1 MAAYKLTD
9 FSDIYTAVLEE
20 LKVQSTDT
28 TTLNRIKRM
37 INMMY
42 LDEVIPAA
50 RWWWLYGHTTV
61 THNEYYGAGTV
72 SVTPLSTTVTLSTA
86 PSSSYGDSGSFLN
99 YFFSIDGKN
108 EIYRIT
114 AHTALST
121 TVTIDRPFNTE
132 LNTAANYKIWSDS
145 VALPTDLRET
155 VDVWHDHNRDKM
167 MSRGLQE
174 FRQVVAQ
181 DPKAES
187 RPQHYATAD
196 FFDPSTGD
204 SEAESDRYR
213 QLKVYPSI
221 SQYKTL
227 IKVDYMK
234 EAAALDVAGDEPLM
248 PIEDRIVLFY
258 GALSLAWGSIGRNP
272 EEAMRNRQL
281 FDAKLARM
289 MGKIQDSMDKPR
301 LEPESRYILAKRA
314 GRISPFGRGALSGGG
329 QSSYTSPSYLEN
341 PTINGATVSGN
352 ITVNSGITI
361 DGRDISADGA
371 AFDAHIIDTTT
382 HGTTGDIV
390 GTSDSQI
397 LTNKTIDSAYNTVSN
412 IVNANVSASAAI
424 AKTKIAAGT
433 VSRVEVTDSSGLLVE
448 SAITSTELTFLD
460 DAEPLASATLADNTA
475 VATLVTGCSW
485 AVASFNVATI
495 EYSITRGAA
504 IIEKGI
510 INLASDGTST
520 AIAQGAVASI
530 GTTGVT
536 FTADVN
542 SSNMRLLY
550 TTTSTGTAATM
561 KFTVR
566 KHLAQE

>member
-9 FSDIYTAVLEE
+9 FSDIYTAVIEE
-20 LKVQSTDT
+20 LKVQSSDT

-86 PSSSYGDSGSFLN
+86 PTSSYGDSGSFLN
-99 YFFSIDGKN
+99 YFFSVDGKN

-132 LNTAANYKIWSDS
+132 LNTAANYKIWTDS

-167 MSRGLQE
+167 MARGLQE

-204 SEAESDRYR
+204 DETESDRYR

-221 SQYKTL
+221 SQYKTI

-248 PIEDRIVLFY
+248 PVEDRIVLFY

-272 EEAMRNRQL
+272 EEAQRNRQL

-301 LEPESRYILAKRA
+301 VEPESRYILAKRA
-314 GRISPFGRGALSGGG
+314 GRISPYGRGVTSGGG
-329 QSSYTSPSYLEN
+329 QSSYTSPSYLDN
-341 PTINGATVSGN
+341 PTINGATISGN
-352 ITVNSGITI
+352 VTVNSGITI

-390 GTSDSQI
+390 GTSDSQT
-397 LTNKTIDSAYNTVSN
+397 LTNKTIDVASNTISN

-424 AKTKIAAGT
+424 AKSKLAAGT
-433 VSRVEVTDSSGLLVE
+433 ASRVEVTDGSGLLTE
-448 SAITSTELTFLD
+448 SAITSTELTYLD
-460 DAEPLASATLADNTA
+460 DNEPLTSATLTDNTA
-475 VATLVTGCSW
+475 VAAVVTGCSW
-485 AVASFNVATI
+485 AVASFNAVGLSYTL
-495 EYSITRGAA
+495 SRGASN
-504 IIEKGI
+504 IERGI
-510 INLASDGTST
+510 VNLVSDGTSVG
-520 AIAQGAVASI
+520 IAQGAVASL
-530 GTTGVT
+530 GTLGVT
-536 FTADVN
+536 FTADI
-542 SSNMRLLY
+542 SSGDMRLKY
-550 TTTSTGTAATM
+550 TTTSTGTDVTM
-561 KFTVR
+561 KFTVM
-566 KHLAQE
+566 KNLA

>member
-9 FSDIYTAVLEE
+9 FSDIYTAVIEE
-20 LKVQSTDT
+20 LKVQSSDT

-50 RWWWLYGHTTV
+50 RWWWLYGHTSI

-86 PSSSYGDSGSFLN
+86 PTSSYGDSGSFLN
-99 YFFSIDGKN
+99 YFFSVDGKN

-121 TVTIDRPFNTE
+121 TITIDRPFNTE
-132 LNTAANYKIWSDS
+132 LNTAANYKIWTDS
-145 VALPTDLRET
+145 IALPTDLRET

-167 MSRGLQE
+167 MARGLQE

-204 SEAESDRYR
+204 DETESDRYR

-221 SQYKTL
+221 SQYKTI

-234 EAAALDVAGDEPLM
+234 EAEALDAAGDEPLM
-248 PIEDRIVLFY
+248 PVEDRIVLFY

-272 EEAMRNRQL
+272 EEAQRNRQL

-301 LEPESRYILAKRA
+301 VEPESRYILAKRA
-314 GRISPFGRGALSGGG
+314 GRISPYGRGVTSGGG

-341 PTINGATVSGN
+341 PTINGAVISGN
-352 ITVNSGITI
+352 VTVNSGITI

-390 GTSDSQI
+390 GTSDSQT
-397 LTNKTIDSAYNTVSN
+397 LTNKTIDAASNTISN

-424 AKTKIAAGT
+424 AKSKLAAGT
-433 VSRVEVTDSSGLLVE
+433 ASRVEVTDGSGLLTE
-448 SAITSTELTFLD
+448 SAITSTELTYLD
-460 DAEPLASATLADNTA
+460 DNEPLTSATLTDNTA
-475 VATLVTGCSW
+475 VAAVVTGCSW
-485 AVASFNVATI
+485 AVASFNTVGLSYTL
-495 EYSITRGAA
+495 SRGASN
-504 IIEKGI
+504 IERGI
-510 INLASDGTST
+510 INLVSDGTNVGV
-520 AIAQGAVASI
+520 AQGAVASL
-530 GTTGVT
+530 GTLGVT
-536 FTADVN
+536 FTADI
-542 SSNMRLLY
+542 SSGNMRLNY
-550 TTTSTGTAATM
+550 TTTSTGTDVTM
-561 KFTVR
+561 KFTAM
-566 KHLAQE
+566 KNLA

>member
-9 FSDIYTAVLEE
+9 FSDIYTAVIEE
-20 LKVQSTDT
+20 LKVQSSDT

-50 RWWWLYGHTTV
+50 RWWWLYGHTTI

-86 PSSSYGDSGSFLN
+86 PTSSYGASGSFLN
-99 YFFSIDGKN
+99 YFFSVDGKN

-132 LNTAANYKIWSDS
+132 LNTAANYKIWTDS

-167 MSRGLQE
+167 MARGLQE

-204 SEAESDRYR
+204 GETESDRYR

-221 SQYKTL
+221 SQYKTI

-248 PIEDRIVLFY
+248 PVEDRIVLFY

-272 EEAMRNRQL
+272 EEAQRNRQL

-301 LEPESRYILAKRA
+301 VEPESRYILAKRA
-314 GRISPFGRGALSGGG
+314 GRISPYGRGVTSGGG

-341 PTINGATVSGN
+341 PTINGATISGN
-352 ITVNSGITI
+352 VTVNSGITI

-390 GTSDSQI
+390 GTSDSQT
-397 LTNKTIDSAYNTVSN
+397 LTNKTIDAASNTISN

-424 AKTKIAAGT
+424 AKSKLAAGT
-433 VSRVEVTDSSGLLVE
+433 ASRVEVTDGSGLLTE
-448 SAITSTELTFLD
+448 SAITSTELTYLD
-460 DAEPLASATLADNTA
+460 DNEPLTSATLTDNTA
-475 VATLVTGCSW
+475 VAAVVTGCSW
-485 AVASFNVATI
+485 AVASFNAVGLSYTL
-495 EYSITRGAA
+495 SRGASN
-504 IIEKGI
+504 IERGI
-510 INLASDGTST
+510 VNLVSDGTSVG
-520 AIAQGAVASI
+520 IAQGAVASL
-530 GTTGVT
+530 GTLGVT
-536 FTADVN
+536 FTADI
-542 SSNMRLLY
+542 SSGNMQLKY
-550 TTTSTGTAATM
+550 TTTSSGTDVTM
-561 KFTVR
+561 KFTVM
-566 KHLAQE
+566 KNLA